1 MFLVNEVLLGS
12 HDGKVVFNCARVV
25 LWVEI
30 NLSIGGESITE
41 CESKSITESESGII
55 KCEGNIKKMVDV
67 SRVEVNLSF
76 KSERITESESVKIL
90 SEFENMGSYCGWKKT
105 CQLKVKAKS

>member
-25 LWVEI
+25 LRVEI

-41 CESKSITESESGII
+41 RESKNITESESGSI
-55 KCEGNIKKMVDV
+55 KCIGNIKKMVDV
-67 SRVEVNLSF
+67 LRMEVNLSF
-76 KSERITESESVKIL
+76 KSERITE
-90 SEFENMGSYCGWKKT
+90 N
-105 CQLKVKAKS
+105 